1 LKRELKNLIE
11 GKIKVLTEDK
21 VETKEKRETDDR
33 RDKRK
38 ER

>member
-1 LKRELKNLIE
+1 LKRELENLIE

-21 VETKEKRETDDR
+21 VETREKRKTGDR
-33 RDKRK
+33 RDESK